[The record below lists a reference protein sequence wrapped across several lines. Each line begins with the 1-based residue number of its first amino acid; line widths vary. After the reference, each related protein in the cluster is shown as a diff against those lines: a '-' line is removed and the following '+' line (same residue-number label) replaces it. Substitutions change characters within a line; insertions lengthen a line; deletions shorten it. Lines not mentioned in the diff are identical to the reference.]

1 MSFIFIVKQLNLTKM
16 KIQFMQLFILPML
29 VLLAKP
35 AFAQKLENSSVT
47 PLAKTS
53 LKA

>member
-1 MSFIFIVKQLNLTKM
+1 M